1 MFRERASNE
10 HGISLLEIMIA
21 LTILS
26 TVLLSL
32 SGLMWQ
38 MGRHTRVSGAVTVR
52 TATLES
58 AATLAE
64 SVTWD
69 SLLAIVGCTADTTA
83 QLEYTLCYEVQNVS
97 PQLWE
102 VRVIIAPTVP
112 ATLLSDTLTIR
123 RAKPK
128 QASTLNGP

>member
-1 MFRERASNE
+1 MFPERASNE

-58 AATLAE
+58 AASLAE

-69 SLLAIVGCTADTTA
+69 SLPVIVGCTADTTA

-97 PQLWE
+97 SQLRE

-112 ATLLSDTLTIR
+112 ATLRSDTITIN

-128 QASTLNGP
+128 RASTLNVS